1 VSWLLWLGVVASA
14 KSDPCES
21 IKEKADAF
29 TGQPVR
35 TYLAVGGWRVTASAD
50 AIQLEWELVQNDPHR
65 DALPAGT
72 VLKVRTEDGTIVDL
86 VSKGETNPERKVV
99 GSSVFTHWAATW
111 TVSPEAAAAIAKS
124 PPGGDA
130 GRGDR
135 PQVDSGDQDLRR
147 RRDPG
152 LRSGVREA
160 ARRDGVP
167 GGSTGALTPGR
178 DGSSVGRASAST
190 PARSASPATTRRP
203 SGSTPAR
210 RRWAKGTG
218 SSSARPT
225 RSAVTPTTTRS
236 RARSCETPPLPAA
249 PRALSYAGDELRFDV
264 PGVAAGCLV
273 D

>member
-1 VSWLLWLGVVASA
+1 MSWLLWLGVVASA

-124 PPGGDA
+124 PPAAMQAEAIGLKWTLVTKISGADA
-130 GRGDR
+130 
-135 PQVDSGDQDLRR
+135 
-147 RRDPG
+147 
-152 LRSGVREA
+152 
-160 ARRDGVP
+160 
-167 GGSTGALTPGR
+167 TPGF
-178 DGSSVGRASAST
+178 G
-190 PARSASPATTRRP
+190 PAFE
-203 SGSTPAR
+203 
-210 RRWAKGTG
+210 KLH
-218 SSSARPT
+218 
-225 RSAVTPTTTRS
+225 AVM
-236 RARSCETPPLPAA
+236 
-249 PRALSYAGDELRFDV
+249 
-264 PGVAAGCLV
+264 GCLAGPPAP
-273 D
+273 